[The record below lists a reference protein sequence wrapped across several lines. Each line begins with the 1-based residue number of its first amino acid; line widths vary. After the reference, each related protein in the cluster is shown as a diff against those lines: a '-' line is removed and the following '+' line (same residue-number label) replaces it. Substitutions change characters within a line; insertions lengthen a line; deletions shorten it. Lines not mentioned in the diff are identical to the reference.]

1 MVVEPLPKKIAA
13 PLEFYN
19 GCDDCEDFPEER
31 YESVLKVAAEKEK
44 KEQEIRKKV
53 GLQVENKNNQI
64 FERFSAFETSEIA
77 KRSLNGVSGA
87 ADALTSSIGNDTAT
101 TVRSKGLSLTV
112 AKKAANES
120 NEASTLD
127 GDPSGSSIAMPA
139 FGDILSSTDGLGQIA
154 TKLVVSNSNPFQST
168 ASKSGVQGSIVT
180 LTLSNDNGQEI
191 AVNGTK
197 KPFIISI
204 PNASPVG
211 VVSSAVKLLEF
222 RYHKVKIRLQGSQSG
237 TVLGY

>member
-1 MVVEPLPKKIAA
+1 MTT
-13 PLEFYN
+13 
-19 GCDDCEDFPEER
+19 
-31 YESVLKVAAEKEK
+31 
-44 KEQEIRKKV
+44 Q
-53 GLQVENKNNQI
+53 
-64 FERFSAFETSEIA
+64 TSDIA
-77 KRSLNGVSGA
+77 KRSLNGVAGA

-154 TKLVVSNSNPFQST
+154 TKLVVSNNNPFQST
-168 ASKSGVQGSIVT
+168 SSKSGVQGSIVT
-180 LTLSNDNGQEI
+180 LTLSNDNGEEL

-211 VVSSAVKLLEF
+211 VVTSSVKLLEY
-222 RYHKVKIRLQGSQSG
+222 RYHKVSRLIQTKNKTKNYLFDEVYSIQDAFVVTRQCYERNNNTSGQGRLLSC
-237 TVLGY
+237 LHFPYAK